1 MKIKVKV
8 FLSLILDGEE
18 YRVPADGD
26 VSEELGDAL
35 QEIIHDI
42 DGIKVK
48 SIKIIQEDK
57 DE

>member
-26 VSEELGDAL
+26 ASEELGGAI

-42 DGIKVK
+42 DGIRVQ

>member
-8 FLSLILDGEE
+8 FLSLILDGVE
-18 YRVPADGD
+18 YRVPADWD
-26 VSEELGDAL
+26 VSEELGGAL

-42 DGIKVK
+42 DGKKVK